1 MWSSLNE
8 VGDRRCRYTLNRS
21 HCSLGGTPL
30 ISYKAERFAS
40 TEIKL
45 IHPFPSI
52 WLINNLD
59 EFLYHVITMMQET
72 AWISFPEIHQSGNF
86 PIWVNFIL
94 VSVKFSQKLVRKQT
108 KNVPL
113 ERFLNSRFRAEPLQ
127 ERLSLSLDWELD
139 AVKFRLGVR
148 IEVELTPETNST
160 KKCHTSI
167 CQRSKCYFASP
178 PAPRKN
184 EITSST
190 EYHPLKFNASI
201 SLNIRTITCNTWK
214 YHRLTV
220 KLKDESE
227 GTVLK

>member
-52 WLINNLD
+52 WLMD
-59 EFLYHVITMMQET
+59 
-72 AWISFPEIHQSGNF
+72 NF
-86 PIWVNFIL
+86 DIVNFCTRHNNDAGDQMDQFSRNRSVWKFSIGNIP

-178 PAPRKN
+178 PAPRKR
-184 EITSST
+184 ITSST

-201 SLNIRTITCNTWK
+201 SLNIRTITCNIGK

-220 KLKDESE
+220 KLKDGDE